1 MKTAVVILNWNG
13 LEFLKRFLP
22 ELVRSVSEGRGT
34 SAGNEVIIADNA
46 STDGS
51 LGWLA
56 ENFPDVRTIS
66 LDRNYGFTGGYNR
79 ALAQIDA
86 QYYLLINSDIEVCDG
101 WLAPLE
107 EYIDTHPL
115 CGACAPKLH
124 SWKDRDMFEY
134 AGAAGGYID
143 RYGYPFCR
151 GRVMDWTEKDFGQ
164 YDEPQ
169 NVLWASGACLMVR
182 AELFHRLGGFDDRFF
197 AHQEEIDLCWRIQL
211 EGYHVTI
218 IPDST
223 VYHIGGGTLPKGSP
237 WKLEL
242 NYRNNLLMLSNNLAK
257 TYALE
262 YYNENYI
269 EPEGALMEGDESE
282 AEEIAAEAARTGLN
296 KARKTISKR
305 MLLDGCSAAVYL
317 ALCKFRYAKA
327 VFTAHREYRKLC
339 RDISEEDI
347 VSYLLARGKVAG
359 VIGMYPEWVIPKAL
373 IHRKDI
379 FKILR
384 SEM

>member
-1 MKTAVVILNWNG
+1 MNWNG
-13 LEFLKRFLP
+13 KDFLKRFLP
-22 ELVRSVSEGRGT
+22 GLVASVREGRGT
-34 SAGNEVIIADNA
+34 SSANEVIIADNA

-51 LGWLA
+51 LEWIA
-56 ENFPDVRTIS
+56 ENYPKLRIIR
-66 LDRNYGFTGGYNR
+66 LDCNYGYTGGYNK

-86 QYYLLINSDIEVCDG
+86 QYYLLINSDIEVSDG

-124 SWKDRDMFEY
+124 SWQNRDMFEY
-134 AGAAGGYID
+134 AGAAGGYMD

-151 GRVMDWTEKDFGQ
+151 GRVLDWTEKDFGQ
-164 YDEPQ
+164 YDEPAD
-169 NVLWASGACLMVR
+169 VLWASGACLMVR
-182 AELFHRLGGFDDRFF
+182 AELFHRLGGFDERFF

-218 IPDST
+218 IPEST

-237 WKLEL
+237 KKLEL

-269 EPEGALMEGDESE
+269 EPEGAVMEGDESE
-282 AEEIAAEAARTGLN
+282 AEEIASEAAKLGCR
-296 KARKTISKR
+296 KAGKTIFRR
-305 MLLDGCSAAVYL
+305 MVLDGCSAFIYLVTFKFSYFMAVV
-317 ALCKFRYAKA
+317 R
-327 VFTAHREYRKLC
+327 AHREYRKLAGHVTAETI
-339 RDISEEDI
+339 RE
-347 VSYLLARGKVAG
+347 YLLEKGKVAG
-359 VIGMYPEWVIPKAL
+359 VEGIYKDWIVPQAL

-379 FKILR
+379 FKMLR
-384 SEM
+384 SRL